1 MKKLLS
7 LLLAA
12 ILLITSLFLF
22 ACQSSTDDLA
32 KIKEAG
38 VIRVGMECDYAPFNW
53 TQAEQSDYTVPIT
66 SGGYADGYD
75 IQIARKIADGLGV
88 KLEVVKI
95 EWGGLP
101 TALQSNE
108 IDAIIAGMSP
118 TPTRRETIDFSDSYY
133 TSELVIVVRKDSP
146 FANATKLSDFAGA
159 KLTAQL
165 DTFHYTALEAQAKE
179 ANVQTAMDTFS
190 TMIVALKSGTIDGY
204 VSEEP
209 GAKSAIFANSDLTY
223 VTFEEGQGFTA
234 SKDEL
239 SIAVG
244 LRKGSNLVEEINKIL
259 SNISDDMRHEMMDAA
274 IERQPLSE

>member
-7 LLLAA
+7 LMLTLILAT
-12 ILLITSLFLF
+12 TSLFLF
-22 ACQSSTDDLA
+22 ACQSTTDDIA
-32 KIKEAG
+32 KIKDAG

-53 TQAEQSDYTVPIT
+53 TQAGSSDYTVPIT

-75 IQIARKIADGLGV
+75 VQIARKIADELGV
-88 KLEVVKI
+88 TLEIVKI

-101 TALQSNE
+101 AALQSGE

-118 TPTRRETIDFSDSYY
+118 TPDRRETIDFSDAYY

-146 FANATKLSDFAGA
+146 YANATKLSDFAGA

-165 DTFHYTALEAQAKE
+165 DTFHYTALAQAKE
-179 ANVQTAMDTFS
+179 ANIQTAMDTFP

-209 GAKSAIFANSDLTY
+209 GAKSAVFANSDLTY

-234 SKDEL
+234 SKDDL

-244 LRKGSNLVEEINKIL
+244 LRKGSNLVDEINKIL
-259 SNISDDMRHEMMDAA
+259 SKISDDTRHEIMNAV